1 MLVAPSDCP
10 TDPNLPPCGGVA
22 MEELCEGDGEC
33 GTDGNANNCGGLQ
46 AYDVYRRVSCYPAYP
61 AS

>member
-1 MLVAPSDCP
+1 
-10 TDPNLPPCGGVA
+10 

-61 AS
+61 AP